1 MTKSLT
7 RWESDVDVLLD
18 THIAI
23 WAMSDAP
30 ALSAAAKN
38 VILNGANEIFVS
50 DISAWEVAVK
60 RVAKPDAMPFGAREF
75 MEACIESGYRWLPVT
90 HDAIVAY
97 EDLDYDAVGN
107 AHRDPFD
114 RLLIAQA
121 KTSSMLFLTHDSIL
135 QLYGEPLVSI
145 V

>member
-1 MTKSLT
+1 M
-7 RWESDVDVLLD
+7 DVLLD
-18 THIAI
+18 THIAV
-23 WAMSDAP
+23 WALSNAP

-50 DISAWEVAVK
+50 DISCWEVAVK
-60 RVAKPDAMPFGAREF
+60 RVAKPDAVPFGARDF
-75 MEACIESGYRWLPVT
+75 IQACIEAGYRWLAVS
-90 HDAIVAY
+90 HDAIAAY
-97 EDLDYDAVGN
+97 EELDYDAVGN

-121 KTSSMLFLTHDSIL
+121 KTSGMLFLTHDRVL
-135 QLYGEPLVSI
+135 GLYGEPTVSI